1 MFTTSKPYILYPI
14 TIAILKVLLILSIII
29 SLYSLSFIL
38 SGNNFTI
45 LAQQDLDTVKYRNM
59 VIDLGNG
66 LHTNAQLTIPAVG
79 DGPFPGVLLVP
90 GSGNVDMNET
100 IGYVR
105 IDNETGTKIYPPI
118 RPFFQ
123 IAEYLSERG
132 FVTLRYDKRGIGENN
147 TILDSNVWGNVTSND
162 LKQDAEKALNVFIQ
176 QPEVDANRITVLG
189 HSEGTIIAPRVS
201 IDNPDKVKNLVL
213 MGAVAQNFS
222 KIGEFQVVSLPILYA
237 KEVLDHTNDGLLS
250 LKEANENPI
259 FSFWAGNLTLILTQ
273 NKQLNPKYNTNND
286 IYLDIDN
293 ELKPI
298 LLENFKSQSV
308 VMDSGEKCTASN
320 PCPIWIKSTYAL
332 PTNLD
337 IIGNISSNTSIL
349 ILQGENETQTPVEQ
363 AFLLQQ
369 KLTDV
374 GHPDHTL
381 ITYPN
386 LGHIFYPSSQ
396 WITGVGPIEPYVLK
410 DLYSWLEAHS
420 GFTPLTTFS
429 LSSSSISN
437 TTKIN
442 KN

>member
-1 MFTTSKPYILYPI
+1 LN
-14 TIAILKVLLILSIII
+14 LL
-29 SLYSLSFIL
+29 
-38 SGNNFTI
+38 
-45 LAQQDLDTVKYRNM
+45 
-59 VIDLGNG
+59 
-66 LHTNAQLTIPAVG
+66 
-79 DGPFPGVLLVP
+79 
-90 GSGNVDMNET
+90 
-100 IGYVR
+100 
-105 IDNETGTKIYPPI
+105 
-118 RPFFQ
+118 
-123 IAEYLSERG
+123 
-132 FVTLRYDKRGIGENN
+132 
-147 TILDSNVWGNVTSND
+147 
-162 LKQDAEKALNVFIQ
+162 IQ
-176 QPEVDANRITVLG
+176 QPEVDPKRITILG
-189 HSEGTIIAPRVS
+189 HSEGTIVTPRVA
-201 IDNPDKVKNLVL
+201 IDNPDKVKNIVL
-213 MGAVAQNFS
+213 IGAIAQNMS
-222 KIGEFQVVSLPILYA
+222 KIAELQGVSIPLLYA
-237 KEVLDHTNDGLLS
+237 KEVLDHTHDGLLS

-308 VMDSGEKCTASN
+308 LKLSEKCTGSN
-320 PCPIWIKSTYAL
+320 PCPIWIKSMYAL
-332 PTNLD
+332 QPNLS

-349 ILQGENETQTPVEQ
+349 ILQGENETQTPVQQ

-396 WITGVGPIEPYVLK
+396 WITGVGPIEQYVLR
-410 DLYSWLEAHS
+410 DLYSWLESHS
-420 GFTPLTTFS
+420 GLTPLTTSS
-429 LSSSSISN
+429 LSSYTSN